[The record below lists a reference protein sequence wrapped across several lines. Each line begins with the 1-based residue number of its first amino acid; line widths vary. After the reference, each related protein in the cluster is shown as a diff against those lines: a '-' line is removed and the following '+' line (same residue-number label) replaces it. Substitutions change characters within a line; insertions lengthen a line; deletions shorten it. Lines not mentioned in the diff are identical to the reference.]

1 MKLLFFTREK
11 VSVDNGK
18 ILLDDAMLTM
28 SLLNWLNKRE
38 HKSTLN
44 RLSKFLEKNIVWH
57 KVENLPSF
65 LVCSISKIKLFSL
78 YRKRMGKK
86 EYVRIIGEKLQWVI
100 NIIHYVGNGIRN

>member
-1 MKLLFFTREK
+1 MNVINKKFSLLISFMKLLFFTREK

-44 RLSKFLEKNIVWH
+44 RLSKFLEKNIV
-57 KVENLPSF
+57 
-65 LVCSISKIKLFSL
+65 
-78 YRKRMGKK
+78 
-86 EYVRIIGEKLQWVI
+86 
-100 NIIHYVGNGIRN
+100 